1 MTYIKIQDID
11 VWFII
16 KLIHKLSKTKDERF
30 LSQIPFLIGICNFGF
45 KTGYLTINQKTSV
58 SSIHFEYQ
66 IFMKIKRKNS
76 KGK

>member
-1 MTYIKIQDID
+1 MKYVKIQDIN
-11 VWFII
+11 VWFVI
-16 KLIHKLSKTKDERF
+16 KLIYNLSRTKDERF

-45 KTGYLTINQKTSV
+45 QKSYLTINQKMSV

-66 IFMKIKRKNS
+66 IFMKNKKNSS